1 MNIPMNM
8 NTSAIALGSFFLII
22 AVIQYFR
29 LWRLNEKGIK
39 TTAII
44 KDFEDALHNMRF
56 PILEYKTL
64 SGEVITQKSYVGS
77 KRGVQNIG
85 DRVNIVY
92 NPDNPRQ
99 FLLNTGMDKYWKVL
113 GLTIIGVAFVA
124 TGLLHMWAKG

>member
-1 MNIPMNM
+1 MNL
-8 NTSAIALGSFFLII
+8 NTSAIALGSFFLIF

-29 LWRLNEKGIK
+29 LLKLNKKGIK

-44 KDFEDALHNMRF
+44 KDFEDAVHNMRF

-64 SGEVITQKSYVGS
+64 NEEVITQKSYVGN

-85 DRVNIVY
+85 DRVNIEY

-99 FLLNTGMDKYWKVL
+99 FLLTTGMDKYWKVL
-113 GLTIIGVAFVA
+113 GLIIMGVAFVA